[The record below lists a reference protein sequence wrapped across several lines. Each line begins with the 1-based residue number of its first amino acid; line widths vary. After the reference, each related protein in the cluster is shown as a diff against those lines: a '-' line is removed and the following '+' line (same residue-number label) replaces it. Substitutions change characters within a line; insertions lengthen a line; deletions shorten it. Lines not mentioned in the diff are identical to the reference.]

1 MQPSVTP
8 IFHKPTSTWSYVVAD
23 PVTREAAVIDPV
35 LDYDWRSARTGTA
48 SADEILACLESAGLS
63 LRWILETHAHA
74 DHLSAAPHLKARAGG
89 QIAIG
94 QGIRQVQA
102 TFKRLF
108 GLGDDFQPDGRQFDR
123 LLADGETVELGRI
136 AGRVLAT
143 PGHTSDSVS
152 YLFGDA
158 LFVGDTVF
166 MPDGGS
172 ARCDFPGGDAAELYR
187 SVQRLYQMPEATRVF
202 VCHDYSPGG
211 REVRCE
217 TTIGEQ
223 RSANI
228 HVPADTPEAEFVAMR
243 RKRDATL
250 DVPNLIIPSVQVN
263 IRAGFLPPP
272 ESDGVSYLKVP
283 LNVIGRPLPTSH
295 S

>member
-1 MQPSVTP
+1 MQPTVTP
-8 IFHKPTSTWSYVVAD
+8 FFHQPTGTWTYVVSD
-23 PVTREAAVIDPV
+23 PASREAAVIDPV
-35 LDYDWRSARTGTA
+35 RDYDWRSGRTGTA
-48 SADEILACLESAGLS
+48 AADAVLTHLEAEGLR

-74 DHLSAAPHLKARAGG
+74 DHLSSAPYLQERAGG
-89 QIAIG
+89 KIAIG

-102 TFKRLF
+102 TFKRIF
-108 GLGDDFQPDGRQFDR
+108 GFGDEFAPDGRQFDR
-123 LLADGETVELGRI
+123 LLADGDAVELGGI
-136 AGRVLAT
+136 AGRVIAT

-187 SVQRLYQMPEATRVF
+187 SVQRLYALPAETRVF

-211 REVRCE
+211 RGPLCE
-217 TTIGEQ
+217 TTIGAQ
-223 RSANI
+223 RQSNI
-228 HVPADTPEAEFVAMR
+228 HLKVDTTEAEYVAMR
-243 RKRDATL
+243 RARDATL

-263 IRAGFLPPP
+263 IRAGHMPPT
-272 ESDGVSYLKVP
+272 ESDGVSYLRVP
-283 LNVIGRPLPTSH
+283 LNVLGRPL
-295 S
+295 